1 METARRPIQ
10 PYREI
15 IKEIQEINKAFEK
28 AYLVGN
34 VRARR
39 LGRVGWK
46 PLPKGWL
53 KLNVNGASVEIADKA
68 GCGGLLRNENGKWV
82 AGLTHTIGNCSAFIA
97 ELWGVVQGLNLA
109 RRLGMKKIMV
119 ECDSEGV
126 VKLLNGERKL
136 ERHHNSLIRMISELK
151 KLDWRIILYIT
162 TEKATSVQITWPKR
176 VLILILGFYSGI
188 IHSQS

>member
-1 METARRPIQ
+1 MVTCSKIWFWRNKKNHEDNYRRPIQ

-28 AYLVGN
+28 AYLVGK

-39 LGRVGWK
+39 LGQVGWK
-46 PLPKGWL
+46 PPPKGWL
-53 KLNVNGASVEIADKA
+53 KLNVDGASVANAGKA
-68 GCGGLLRNENGKWV
+68 GCGSLLRDENGKWI
-82 AGLTHTIGNCSAFIA
+82 AGFTHTIGNCSAFIA

-126 VKLLNGERKL
+126 VKEGNKCADCLARKSIDL
-136 ERHHNSLIRMISELK
+136 DFGFLFWDYPFPELVS
-151 KLDWRIILYIT
+151 ILQED
-162 TEKATSVQITWPKR
+162 EKGATLP
-176 VLILILGFYSGI
+176 
-188 IHSQS
+188 HSICI